1 MDWRSIEEAGNQQ
14 GTSREQAGNKQGT
27 SIETVHDPTTDL
39 HDDRGCLRL
48 PNTQRWCVRESFAT
62 CARMTGKIEGSGTRG
77 TDVCHTA
84 GEERCLRNWLNR
96 WYAGVWRE
104 AWIMSHREKHKI
116 EKKPRNTKKI
126 NNTNIKQRFN
136 GSYETRHTTHETNE
150 ETKKTC

>member
-1 MDWRSIEEAGNQQ
+1 VKKQCTCIEQALNKYSIFNIQIVLKKQ
-14 GTSREQAGNKQGT
+14 GTSREKQGT

-104 AWIMSHREKHKI
+104 A
-116 EKKPRNTKKI
+116 
-126 NNTNIKQRFN
+126 
-136 GSYETRHTTHETNE
+136 
-150 ETKKTC
+150 